1 MDNINKT
8 SKIVKLS
15 FLVLFLSLILGFYLQ
30 EDLSTGGASS
40 DFYIFIWKFTLE
52 LGYDLHYHYINWEEA
67 HLPLHFIILSGFN
80 YFLNDETSVRLL
92 FCIISILIP
101 LLFYLNLKIRFNNI
115 NRDTL
120 LIFTSLLFILPSFR
134 YTAIWSNIQIT
145 ALIFFLSS
153 IFFYLKWEEKKIY
166 KIDLNLILQILLMTL
181 AVYTRVDFSLFFL
194 FFMIIYFQKL
204 KLIDFLKLSILVL
217 LLSLHGVWFVYNH
230 LVTFSNIKFT
240 SEFQNHLLVNSSI
253 MSFYLMPLFF
263 SLFIT
268 NKNIFKKEIKFFLI
282 SLIFF
287 SFIVFLL
294 SNYFNYNYT
303 LGGGFLLK
311 LSHILF
317 NNNIL
322 FYLSSIIGFVFLSY
336 LSKKNINNLAIVLLI
351 LLGYSS
357 SVIFQ
362 KYFEP
367 TFLIIFFLLI
377 QSTISTEFFK
387 NRKNI
392 LYTYIYFIIYF
403 GSAVINNFFEYS
415 KNI

>member
-1 MDNINKT
+1 
-8 SKIVKLS
+8 
-15 FLVLFLSLILGFYLQ
+15 
-30 EDLSTGGASS
+30 
-40 DFYIFIWKFTLE
+40 
-52 LGYDLHYHYINWEEA
+52 
-67 HLPLHFIILSGFN
+67 
-80 YFLNDETSVRLL
+80 
-92 FCIISILIP
+92 
-101 LLFYLNLKIRFNNI
+101 
-115 NRDTL
+115 
-120 LIFTSLLFILPSFR
+120 
-134 YTAIWSNIQIT
+134 
-145 ALIFFLSS
+145 
-153 IFFYLKWEEKKIY
+153 
-166 KIDLNLILQILLMTL
+166 
-181 AVYTRVDFSLFFL
+181 
-194 FFMIIYFQKL
+194 
-204 KLIDFLKLSILVL
+204 
-217 LLSLHGVWFVYNH
+217 
-230 LVTFSNIKFT
+230 
-240 SEFQNHLLVNSSI
+240 
-253 MSFYLMPLFF
+253 MPLFF